1 MRLMIVRH
9 GDPDYIHDSLTEKG
23 KREAELLSKR
33 LAKMDIQEFYQSP
46 LGRAQLTASYTLHE
60 MHREAETLD
69 WLREFDPRIIRP
81 DRILRKSV
89 AWDWQVEDW
98 TKDCRFYDYDHWYE
112 NDVMRRGNVKEK
124 YQWVC
129 DNFDVFLKEHG
140 YVHDGKLFRVEK
152 GNHDTIVFFCHFGVE
167 CVLLSHLLHI
177 SPMILWQGFVAA
189 PSSVTIV
196 HTEERRKGIAA
207 FRIAQ
212 FGDISHL
219 YAADEQPSFAA
230 RFVECYEDDGQH

>member
-112 NDVMRRGNVKEK
+112 NDVMKRGNVKER
-124 YQWVC
+124 YQ
-129 DNFDVFLKEHG
+129 ET
-140 YVHDGKLFRVEK
+140 VEK
-152 GNHDTIVFFCHFGVE
+152 V
-167 CVLLSHLLHI
+167 
-177 SPMILWQGFVAA
+177 
-189 PSSVTIV
+189 SVIN
-196 HTEERRKGIAA
+196 EI
-207 FRIAQ
+207 
-212 FGDISHL
+212 
-219 YAADEQPSFAA
+219 
-230 RFVECYEDDGQH
+230 

>member
-89 AWDWQVEDW
+89 AW
-98 TKDCRFYDYDHWYE
+98 
-112 NDVMRRGNVKEK
+112 G
-124 YQWVC
+124 
-129 DNFDVFLKEHG
+129 
-140 YVHDGKLFRVEK
+140 
-152 GNHDTIVFFCHFGVE
+152 
-167 CVLLSHLLHI
+167 
-177 SPMILWQGFVAA
+177 
-189 PSSVTIV
+189 
-196 HTEERRKGIAA
+196 
-207 FRIAQ
+207 
-212 FGDISHL
+212 
-219 YAADEQPSFAA
+219 
-230 RFVECYEDDGQH
+230 